1 MQCPECGSFHKHK
14 YGMTCSC
21 KYKFVTDPK
30 VYGFGDKRI
39 KNAVAKLSE
48 GDSYFTQEELYC
60 KCFKRKSLT
69 GALVLS
75 TIMLIAG
82 LVFYMA
88 LSGDSSAGAP
98 PAFMGLICVVI
109 APLILL
115 VSYFNLNKS
124 DDNVVEAVN
133 AYVRKYFPPN
143 LLKTEKIK
151 DSSFKQLNYEDF
163 MPDHFLVVDC
173 KETLAPLLT
182 NGFHRDNNCLIMTSD
197 KFPKKAFDFY
207 KLTKQ
212 KNPATKLHLFH
223 DASLGGDMIGNNIVA
238 DSSWETNLEDLIDLG
253 VRTEN
258 LKKTKKGIWRKEL
271 ELAFHKNKEGFI
283 SEKLNGGWKY
293 MIDSLPQGRLLA
305 LLGFAFETKLPLLSD
320 EFHQAYLEN
329 KPAADPHYYGSDGGY
344 DDFG

>member
-21 KYKFVTDPK
+21 NYRFVTDPK

-39 KNAVAKLSE
+39 KNAAAKLSE

-60 KCFKRKSLT
+60 KCFKRKSMKI
-69 GALVLS
+69 ALAISV
-75 TIMLIAG
+75 TMMTVG
-82 LVFYMA
+82 LVMY
-88 LSGDSSAGAP
+88 
-98 PAFMGLICVVI
+98 PAAVGLLLIVI
-109 APLILL
+109 APVIVL
-115 VSYFNLNKS
+115 VSYFNVNQS

-133 AYVRKYFPPN
+133 AYVHKYCPPN

-173 KETLAPLLT
+173 KETLAQLLT
-182 NGFHRDNNCLIMTSD
+182 NGFHRDNNCLILTSD

-212 KNPATKLHLFH
+212 QNPATKLHLFH
-223 DASLGGDMIGNNIVA
+223 DASLIGDMIGNNIVA
-238 DSSWETNLEDLIDLG
+238 DSSWATNLEDIIDLG

-271 ELAFHKNKEGFI
+271 ELAYHKNKEGFI
-283 SEKLNGGWKY
+283 SEKLNSGWKY

-329 KPAADPHYYGSDGGY
+329 KPSDGGYYGGGDGGY

>member
-21 KYKFVTDPK
+21 KYRFVTDPK
-30 VYGFGDKRI
+30 VTGFGDKRI

-75 TIMLIAG
+75 GLLFIGG
-82 LVFYMA
+82 LVSFMV
-88 LSGDSSAGAP
+88 LSADSSADAP
-98 PAFMGLICVVI
+98 PAFMGLICIGI
-109 APLILL
+109 APLIML
-115 VSYFNLNKS
+115 VSYFNSTES
-124 DDNVVEAVN
+124 DDKVVSAVDR
-133 AYVRKYFPPN
+133 YVKKYYPPN

-173 KETLAPLLT
+173 RETLAQLLA
-182 NGFHRDNNCLIMTSD
+182 NGFHRDNNCLIITSD
-197 KFPKKAFDFY
+197 KFPGKAFEFY

-212 KNPATKLHLFH
+212 KNPETKLHLFH
-223 DASLGGDMIGNNIVA
+223 DASLEGDKIGEKIAGN
-238 DSSWETNLEDLIDLG
+238 SSWGTSQEDIIDLG
-253 VRTEN
+253 IRTEN
-258 LKKTKKGIWRKEL
+258 LGKTKKGIWRNKKH
-271 ELAFHKNKEGFI
+271 LAFHKNKAGLI
-283 SEKLNGGWKY
+283 DEKLSNGWKY

-320 EFHQAYLEN
+320 EFQQAYLEN
-329 KPAADPHYYGSDGGY
+329 KGTDGGHYVHGDGGY

>member
-14 YGMTCSC
+14 DGMTCSC

-60 KCFKRKSLT
+60 KCFKRKSM
-69 GALVLS
+69 AKILV
-75 TIMLIAG
+75 IAILMIIFG
-82 LVFYMA
+82 SGFYLV
-88 LSGDSSAGAP
+88 SSENPNSDGP
-98 PAFMGLICVVI
+98 PAVMGLICVVI

-115 VSYFNLNKS
+115 VSYFNYNKS
-124 DDNVVEAVN
+124 DDNVVDAVN
-133 AYVRKYFPPN
+133 AYIRKYFPPN

-173 KETLAPLLT
+173 KETLAQLLT

-212 KNPATKLHLFH
+212 KNPDTKLHLFH

-238 DSSWETNLEDLIDLG
+238 DSSWETNLEDIIDLG
-253 VRTEN
+253 VSTDN
-258 LKKTKKGIWRKEL
+258 LNKTKKGVWRKDSH
-271 ELAFHKNKEGFI
+271 LAFHKNKEGFI
-283 SEKLNGGWKY
+283 DEKLNGGWKY

-329 KPAADPHYYGSDGGY
+329 KPAADPHYYGGDGGY

>member
-1 MQCPECGSFHKHK
+1 
-14 YGMTCSC
+14 MTCSC

-173 KETLAPLLT
+173 KETLAQLLT

>member
-1 MQCPECGSFHKHK
+1 MQCPECGSFHKYK
-14 YGMTCSC
+14 DGMTCSSC
-21 KYKFVTDPK
+21 SYRFVTNPK
-30 VYGFGDKRI
+30 VNGFGDKRI
-39 KNAVAKLSE
+39 KNAVTKLSE

-60 KCFKRKSLT
+60 KCYKRKSPAIAIVISAIIIIV
-69 GALVLS
+69 GVLFLLS
-75 TIMLIAG
+75 NPNFLGILMIVAG
-82 LVFYMA
+82 TLF
-88 LSGDSSAGAP
+88 
-98 PAFMGLICVVI
+98 
-109 APLILL
+109 ILWSL
-115 VSYFNLNKS
+115 FSDKT
-124 DDNVVEAVN
+124 DDNVVDAVN
-133 AYVRKYFPPN
+133 AYIRKYYPPN

-173 KETLAPLLT
+173 KETLAQLLT

-212 KNPATKLHLFH
+212 KNPDTKLHLFH

-238 DSSWETNLEDLIDLG
+238 DSSWETNLEDIIDLG
-253 VRTEN
+253 VSTDN
-258 LKKTKKGIWRKEL
+258 LNKTKKGVWRKDSH
-271 ELAFHKNKEGFI
+271 LAFHKNKEGFI
-283 SEKLNGGWKY
+283 DEKLNGGWKY

-329 KPAADPHYYGSDGGY
+329 KPAADPHYYGGDGGY